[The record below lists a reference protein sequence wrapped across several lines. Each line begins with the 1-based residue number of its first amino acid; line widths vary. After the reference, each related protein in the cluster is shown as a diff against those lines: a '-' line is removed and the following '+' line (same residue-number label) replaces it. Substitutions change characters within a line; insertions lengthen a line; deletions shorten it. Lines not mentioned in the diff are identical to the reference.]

1 MNDLQ
6 IGLLMLG
13 VLVVAAVV
21 AFNWYQE
28 RQFRRRAEQT
38 FAGGHD
44 DILFERRATVA
55 AATASPQDR
64 RDEAR
69 IEPRI
74 EPQMDAPGEGGL
86 AGGLPLQPGL
96 PQPEIDYI
104 VEIRAGEIIPAEQL
118 AQLRRTLAT
127 LGRIINFSGF
137 DFRSKSWQPLAL
149 DGARYTSVRAA
160 LQLVDRSG
168 PVIGEHLQRF
178 GDAVRAAA
186 REMAAIAELPE
197 FAPALEQA
205 AELDRFCAEVD
216 MMVGINVVARIGQ
229 VFHGTKIRALAEAAG
244 LHLQPGGVFHCLDD
258 QGGAL
263 FSLDIQ
269 EPDPF
274 LIDKIR
280 SLTTP
285 GITFLLDVPRVSDGV
300 RAFDRMVA
308 MSRSF
313 ADSLDGM
320 LADDNRVPLN
330 DPGLDKIRAQLRAI
344 YGAMEQRGIHAGGPL
359 ALRLFS

>member
-1 MNDLQ
+1 
-6 IGLLMLG
+6 
-13 VLVVAAVV
+13 
-21 AFNWYQE
+21 
-28 RQFRRRAEQT
+28 
-38 FAGGHD
+38 
-44 DILFERRATVA
+44 
-55 AATASPQDR
+55 
-64 RDEAR
+64 
-69 IEPRI
+69 
-74 EPQMDAPGEGGL
+74 
-86 AGGLPLQPGL
+86 
-96 PQPEIDYI
+96 
-104 VEIRAGEIIPAEQL
+104 
-118 AQLRRTLAT
+118 LRRTLAT

-137 DFRSKSWQPLAL
+137 DFRSKSWQPLAA

-168 PVIGEHLQRF
+168 PVNGEHLQRF
-178 GDAVRAAA
+178 GEAVRAAA
-186 REMAAIAELPE
+186 RDMAAIAELPE
-197 FAPALEQA
+197 FAPALERA
-205 AELDRFCAEVD
+205 GDLGRFYAEVD
-216 MMVGINVVARIGQ
+216 VVVGINVVAHAGQ
-229 VFHGTKIRALAEAAG
+229 VFQGTRIRAVAEAAG
-244 LHLQPGGVFHCLDD
+244 LHLQPVGVFHCLDK

-263 FSLDIQ
+263 FSLENQ

-280 SLTTP
+280 GLATP
-285 GITFLLDVPRVSDGV
+285 GITFLLDVPRVADGL

-330 DPGLDKIRAQLRAI
+330 DAGLDKIRAQLRAI

>member
-1 MNDLQ
+1 MSDLQ

-13 VLVVAAVV
+13 VLVVAGVV
-21 AFNWYQE
+21 AFNWHQE

-44 DILFERRATVA
+44 DILFERRAAVT
-55 AATASPQDR
+55 ATASSPQDR

-69 IEPRI
+69 IEPK
-74 EPQMDAPGEGGL
+74 MGAPAEDSP
-86 AGGLPLQPGL
+86 AGGLPLQSGL
-96 PQPEIDYI
+96 PQPELDYI
-104 VEIRAGEIIPAEQL
+104 VEIRAGEIIPAERL

-127 LGRIINFSGF
+127 LGRIISFSGF
-137 DFRSKSWQPLAL
+137 DFRSKSWQPLVL
-149 DGARYTSVRAA
+149 DGARYTSVRVA

-168 PVIGEHLQRF
+168 PVNGEHLQRF

-186 REMAAIAELPE
+186 REIAAIAELPD
-197 FAPALEQA
+197 FAPVLEQA
-205 AELDRFCAEVD
+205 AELYRFCEGVD
-216 MMVGINVVARIGQ
+216 VMVGINVVARTGQ
-229 VFHGTKIRALAEAAG
+229 VFHGTKIRAQAEAAG
-244 LHLQPGGVFHCLDD
+244 LHLQPGGVFHCLDE
-258 QGGAL
+258 QGGSL
-263 FSLDIQ
+263 FSLDNQ
-269 EPDPF
+269 EPEPF

-285 GITFLLDVPRVSDGV
+285 GITFLLDVPRVSDGL

-313 ADSLDGM
+313 AHSLDGM
-320 LADDNRVPLN
+320 LADDNRVPL
-330 DPGLDKIRAQLRAI
+330 DDTGLDKIRAQLRFI

>member
-1 MNDLQ
+1 MSDLQ

-13 VLVVAAVV
+13 VLVVAGVL
-21 AFNWYQE
+21 AFNWHQE

-38 FAGGHD
+38 FAGSHD
-44 DILFERRATVA
+44 DILFGRRVTMSA
-55 AATASPQDR
+55 AAVSPQDR
-64 RDEAR
+64 RDETR
-69 IEPRI
+69 VEPRI
-74 EPQMDAPGEGGL
+74 APMDALGEGQP
-86 AGGLPLQPGL
+86 AGGLPLQSGL

-118 AQLRRTLAT
+118 AQLRRTLAM

-137 DFRSKSWQPLAL
+137 DFRSESWQPLAL

-168 PVIGEHLQRF
+168 PLNGEHLQRF

-186 REMAAIAELPE
+186 REMAAIAELSE

-205 AELDRFCAEVD
+205 ADLYRFCEDVD
-216 MMVGINVVARIGQ
+216 VMVGINVVARTGQ

-244 LHLQPGGVFHCLDD
+244 LHLQPGGVFHCLDE
-258 QGGAL
+258 QGGSL
-263 FSLDIQ
+263 FSLDNQ
-269 EPDPF
+269 EPEPF

-285 GITFLLDVPRVSDGV
+285 GVTFLLDVPRVSDGL

-320 LADDNRVPLN
+320 LADDNRVPL
-330 DPGLDKIRAQLRAI
+330 DDAGLDKIRAQLRAM

>member
-1 MNDLQ
+1 MSDLQ

-13 VLVVAAVV
+13 VLVVAGVV
-21 AFNWYQE
+21 AFNWHQE

-38 FAGGHD
+38 FAGSHD
-44 DILFERRATVA
+44 DILFERRATMSA
-55 AATASPQDR
+55 AAVSPQDR
-64 RDEAR
+64 RDEIR
-69 IEPRI
+69 VEPRI
-74 EPQMDAPGEGGL
+74 APMDALGEGEP
-86 AGGLPLQPGL
+86 AGGLPLRSGL

-118 AQLRRTLAT
+118 AQLRRTLAM

-137 DFRSKSWQPLAL
+137 DFRSESWQPLAL

-168 PVIGEHLQRF
+168 PLNGEHLQRF

-205 AELDRFCAEVD
+205 ADLYRFCEDVD
-216 MMVGINVVARIGQ
+216 VMVGINVVARTGQ

-244 LHLQPGGVFHCLDD
+244 LHLQPGGVFHCLDE
-258 QGGAL
+258 QGASL
-263 FSLDIQ
+263 FSLDNQ
-269 EPDPF
+269 EPEPF

-285 GITFLLDVPRVSDGV
+285 GVTFLLDVPRVSDGL

-320 LADDNRVPLN
+320 LADDNRVPL
-330 DPGLDKIRAQLRAI
+330 DDAGLDKIRAQLRAM